1 VHFQLVTTVRAFGL
15 VARILRCAVWTL
27 DAEAGAIYRG
37 ALQFEDRFDYV
48 WESEPL

>member
-1 VHFQLVTTVRAFGL
+1 L

-37 ALQFEDRFDYV
+37 ALQFEDRFDYI
-48 WESEPL
+48 WGSETL